1 MEHLKDTTA
10 ATDLKCKVLEYDGDK
25 IDKETLFDWIDQTI
39 EKEKQQ
45 IIKAVSMFN
54 KSITVY
60 KGVETIIIDNDGEQY
75 YKFIYS

>member
-25 IDKETLFDWIDQTI
+25 IDKETLYNWIDQTI
-39 EKEKQQ
+39 EKERQQ
-45 IIKAVSMFN
+45 IVKAVTAFN
-54 KSITVY
+54 KALQVY
-60 KGVETIIIDNDGEQY
+60 EGVHSIIIDNDGEQY